1 MPSQRAFRFGVN
13 CTTTSGEEW
22 LETARRAEALGY
34 STLIAQDHFGAQL
47 GPLPALAAAGM
58 VTTTLRLATLVLDND
73 FRHPAVLAKDAAT
86 VDVLTGGR
94 LELGLGA
101 GWLQSDYLK
110 AGLPYD
116 APGVRLSRLAE
127 AVHIVKACFTE
138 SESVSFSGKHYQ
150 IEKLDALPHP
160 VQKPRPPIM
169 VGGRQRRAL
178 SLAAREADIVS
189 ISLLDP
195 PGPGGPSA
203 ASFAQKVT
211 WVRDAA
217 GARWEDIEV
226 HVNAS
231 VVAIGSQAFDELS
244 QVAQRRGV
252 PVSQL
257 GPGVLAPSIDAI
269 VEQLQMQRE
278 QFGVSYY
285 VVPKRYMDTLAPVIA
300 RV

>member
-1 MPSQRAFRFGVN
+1 MTSRRPLRFGIN

-22 LETARRAEALGY
+22 LEAARKAEAHGY

-47 GPLPALAAAGM
+47 GPLPALAAAGA

-110 AGLPYD
+110 TGLPYD

-127 AVHIVKACFTE
+127 AVQIVKACFTE
-138 SESVSFSGKHYQ
+138 DQPVTFLGEHYR
-150 IEKLDALPHP
+150 IENLDPLPHP

-169 VGGRQRRAL
+169 IGGRQRRAL
-178 SLAAREADIVS
+178 SLAAREADIVG

-195 PGPGGPSA
+195 RGPGVPSPPT
-203 ASFAQKVT
+203 FAQKVA
-211 WVRDAA
+211 WVREAA
-217 GARWEDIEV
+217 SERWDNIEL
-226 HVNAS
+226 HINAS
-231 VVAIGSQAFDELS
+231 VVAIGPNAFDEL
-244 QVAQRRGV
+244 AQAAARRGV

-257 GPGVLAPSIDAI
+257 GPGVLAPSVEAI
-269 VEQLQMQRE
+269 VDHLHMQRE
-278 QFGVSYY
+278 QFGITYY
-285 VVPKRYMDTLAPVIA
+285 VIPSRYLETFAPVIA
-300 RV
+300 RL